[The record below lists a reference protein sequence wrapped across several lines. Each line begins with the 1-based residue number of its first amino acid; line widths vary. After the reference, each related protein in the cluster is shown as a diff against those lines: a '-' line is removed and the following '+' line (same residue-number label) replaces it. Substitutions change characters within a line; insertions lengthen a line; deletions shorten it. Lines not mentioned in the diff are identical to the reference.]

1 MDTSGEGNGGSP
13 SSIGEVGGS
22 VSFGG
27 TSGSPG
33 GSGTAGNSA
42 AGSGAGNSAAGS
54 GTAGSGVAGGVNAG
68 GGGDEDPCA
77 GGTPDPS
84 PAASVVDGHGF
95 VELNTSTDNPI
106 VSLVTTLIV
115 PPKPPPS
122 GTLFLWPGLQPLP
135 GGASYSPI
143 DNGVLQPVL
152 TWGPTCAPNAPL
164 ATPYE
169 DWWVSAQYVNTFGSA
184 PGYTGCLGGPG
195 MLVPVGDRLRM
206 TFTLDGTI
214 WRQVVQ
220 SEATGQEVSFDIDLQ
235 GQSQHRAEFLIEPYD
250 SLPISDVQFDATV
263 IRFAKPSPSSCHV
276 LRRGLTDE
284 VAIPVSSPDGTAC
297 CVPSITLK
305 APGI

>member
-1 MDTSGEGNGGSP
+1 
-13 SSIGEVGGS
+13 
-22 VSFGG
+22 
-27 TSGSPG
+27 
-33 GSGTAGNSA
+33 
-42 AGSGAGNSAAGS
+42 
-54 GTAGSGVAGGVNAG
+54 
-68 GGGDEDPCA
+68 
-77 GGTPDPS
+77 
-84 PAASVVDGHGF
+84 
-95 VELNTSTDNPI
+95 
-106 VSLVTTLIV
+106 
-115 PPKPPPS
+115 
-122 GTLFLWPGLQPLP
+122 
-135 GGASYSPI
+135 
-143 DNGVLQPVL
+143 
-152 TWGPTCAPNAPL
+152 
-164 ATPYE
+164 
-169 DWWVSAQYVNTFGSA
+169 
-184 PGYTGCLGGPG
+184 